1 MLGGLQSGWDS
12 PAADPRSYMQGQPQA
27 AQRPDDPIT
36 AEGLPDICLST
47 LPSTGELICIKRG
60 ESGYYPSDWN
70 TGDPEENRR
79 IADRHNEQYGISRAQ
94 EQAMRCGSMFGW
106 GCPGAD
112 SRTYEQ
118 EPFQMGGMQG

>member
-1 MLGGLQSGWDS
+1 M
-12 PAADPRSYMQGQPQA
+12 
-27 AQRPDDPIT
+27 
-36 AEGLPDICLST
+36 
-47 LPSTGELICIKRG
+47 
-60 ESGYYPSDWN
+60 ESGYDEAILRLPG
-70 TGDPEENRR
+70 TAKENS
-79 IADRHNEQYGISRAQ
+79 GISRAQ